1 MGADSG
7 DIEEDLLEV
16 KAFVNYYQGNSVFVF
31 TEWLCVQWPRRVW
44 CLCGSYHSTR
54 HLKQWER
61 KLTPLPINFTAS
73 SLDYKLLY
81 NTVDPIQTVT
91 LQNASFVLCDSLQAV
106 HFVTEGSEYWRKT
119 EWLKKLLSLQDEL
132 WDINVSVYLLRYC
145 RSGYREVNQYFA
157 ISGAK

>member
-1 MGADSG
+1 MPVRQLSFHQT
-7 DIEEDLLEV
+7 LR
-16 KAFVNYYQGNSVFVF
+16 NYRLQ
-31 TEWLCVQWPRRVW
+31 Q
-44 CLCGSYHSTR
+44 
-54 HLKQWER
+54 LKQWER

-132 WDINVSVYLLRYC
+132 LDINVSVYLLRYSDFHSLINP
-145 RSGYREVNQYFA
+145 R
-157 ISGAK
+157 